1 MGRGAGIDGDGQ
13 REQRI
18 EREAGERRGG
28 KSRERHAGRERA
40 GRDSGGADREFD
52 RERGGG
58 AGAVA
63 PAFGAGERETGR
75 AAGRRDPSGAMRVRH

>member
-1 MGRGAGIDGDGQ
+1 GIDGDGE

-28 KSRERHAGRERA
+28 KSRERPAGRERF
-40 GRDSGGADREFD
+40 GQDSGRADWEFD
-52 RERGGG
+52 REAGGA

-63 PAFGAGERETGR
+63 PVFGAGERETGR
-75 AAGRRDPSGAMRVRH
+75 AAGRR